1 MQVAPAELEEVL
13 LRHEKVQDVAVI
25 GIPDL
30 ESGEIPKAFVVKKDS
45 SLTEEEIHEFL
56 KGDYLLTNMENSNKT
71 IYHKLSFSN
80 TTCNVLYLWLP
91 KSVIQNFDFVFVVF
105 SLIRIS
111 FSHWSGISKSDQ
123 KLDLLWK

>member
-1 MQVAPAELEEVL
+1 VQVAPAELEEVL

-30 ESGEIPKAFVVKKDS
+30 ESGEIPKAFVVKKES

-56 KGDYLLTNMENSNKT
+56 KGGYLLTNMENPNKT

-80 TTCNVLYLWLP
+80 TTCNVISLTAEIRYP
-91 KSVIQNFDFVFVVF
+91 KF
-105 SLIRIS
+105 
-111 FSHWSGISKSDQ
+111 
-123 KLDLLWK
+123 

>member
-80 TTCNVLYLWLP
+80 TTCNVLYL
-91 KSVIQNFDFVFVVF
+91 
-105 SLIRIS
+105 
-111 FSHWSGISKSDQ
+111 
-123 KLDLLWK
+123 